1 MNILTVGTQ
10 RANIEEMQNKQHAG
24 QDVKAVAENETV
36 AAHGETVDIS
46 EEGRRKSNALRT
58 DAAGNDPSKGDGES
72 GSNSADVNA
81 PGTVNVTDLKKELQ
95 KKKSEVKSKQA
106 KLDEMARA
114 AANDPSKEA
123 QMKQLKNQ
131 VTQLEKEASKM
142 QSKVHSS

>member
-1 MNILTVGTQ
+1 MNIMTVGTQ
-10 RANIEEMQNKQHAG
+10 RANIDELQNKQHAG

-36 AAHGETVDIS
+36 ATHGETVGIS

-58 DAAGNDPSKGDGES
+58 AAAGDDSSKGDGKS
-72 GSNSADVNA
+72 GSNSADANVA
-81 PGTVNVTDLKKELQ
+81 GTVNVIDLKKELQ

-106 KLDEMARA
+106 KLDEMAQA

-131 VTQLEKEASKM
+131 VTELEKEASKI